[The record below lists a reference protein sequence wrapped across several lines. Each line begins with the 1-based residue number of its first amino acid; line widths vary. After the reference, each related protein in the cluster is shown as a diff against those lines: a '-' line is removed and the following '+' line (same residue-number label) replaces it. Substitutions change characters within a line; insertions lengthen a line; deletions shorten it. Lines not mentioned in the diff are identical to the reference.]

1 MPIVKTQGYQLDS
14 PQQNFVRDSFP
25 TLADMLAYDTA
36 MLPPVFH
43 SMVDEDGKLYTYWE
57 NNEVD
62 PVLGKWRLG
71 AGGGQG
77 GDTLNVDELPDP
89 SSCQEGDV
97 VNLRQDLDICD
108 DPAKLLL
115 GGGWH
120 IATYDEAYQLLAGIS
135 WSGLITITLCM
146 LNTILVL
153 KVV

>member
-1 MPIVKTQGYQLDS
+1 
-14 PQQNFVRDSFP
+14 
-25 TLADMLAYDTA
+25 MLAYDTA